1 MDKTDKKPKDS
12 YESINKRLGAI
23 ISILLNQQDIEKLN
37 QTGKINYLTKIGFK
51 NNEIASI
58 LGISIENVKASKYRK

>member
-1 MDKTDKKPKDS
+1 MKNNEDS
-12 YESINKRLGAI
+12 ETQINKRLDAI
-23 ISILLNQQDIEKLN
+23 ISILLNQQNIEKLN

-58 LGISIENVKASKYRK
+58 LGISIENVKATRYRK